1 MDFAWFSVIHLTPLL
16 ISPLTSSETSPSDV
30 YHQKSNL
37 INKISDGSR
46 SISMY
51 GDYTNKVR
59 KNRTDK
65 KQNKG
70 RLKKRRSQ
78 KKRPKRKLKKK
89 KCSQRKEERDT
100 CSSSR
105 RESATSGRKFCSR
118 NVRRSLRTK
127 TSSTKKKR
135 KPKRRG
141 DKRIKRK
148 ISSKS
153 QEKSPKKKS
162 SKIGRRKRKKK
173 IKKKSSRGKLRSK
186 GGSRRRKKKEGE
198 IFKEV
203 GRRPRSGVKRKR
215 QPVSRKC
222 KERTSM

>member
-1 MDFAWFSVIHLTPLL
+1 MLVGVSQRMDFAWFSVIHLTPLL
-16 ISPLTSSETSPSDV
+16 ISPLTSSETSLSDV
-30 YHQKSNL
+30 YRPKTNP

-59 KNRTDK
+59 KKRTDK

-89 KCSQRKEERDT
+89 KCSQRKERDT

-118 NVRRSLRTK
+118 NGRRSLRTK

-135 KPKRRG
+135 K
-141 DKRIKRK
+141 
-148 ISSKS
+148 
-153 QEKSPKKKS
+153 
-162 SKIGRRKRKKK
+162 RRKRWW
-173 IKKKSSRGKLRSK
+173 GGGTK
-186 GGSRRRKKKEGE
+186 GQRMMRVEVSGEEHRRRWC
-198 IFKEV
+198 
-203 GRRPRSGVKRKR
+203 GRYAQV
-215 QPVSRKC
+215 
-222 KERTSM
+222 